1 MCFLPKQCVSSYI
14 DKRSPI
20 FSVFLDASKAFDK
33 VSHSLLFKK
42 LINRTVPLYFVR
54 LLHLWYRNMRVRW
67 GAELSRSFNITNG
80 VRQGGIPS
88 LLLFSVYIDQL
99 SYSLYQI
106 ATGCCVGDDCLNHLI
121 YGDDICCL

>member
-1 MCFLPKQCVSSYI
+1 MYSSLCLRNGKI
-14 DKRSPI
+14 RSPLNPK
-20 FSVFLDASKAFDK
+20 SVK
-33 VSHSLLFKK
+33 
-42 LINRTVPLYFVR
+42 
-54 LLHLWYRNMRVRW
+54 
-67 GAELSRSFNITNG
+67 SRSVKSRVDCITNG

-99 SYSLYQI
+99 SYSLNQI